1 MVNPPSTQQNPRYVK
16 HIELNYKLP
25 YYLLSLYESN
35 VILKKKKKKK
45 KERKKDVYH
54 QLKVHQDSGYP
65 FHIGNSLIYFLNNK
79 IMPLY
84 SSLFLMNYL
93 LKN

>member
-25 YYLLSLYESN
+25 YYILSLYESN

-45 KERKKDVYH
+45 KRKEKKMY
-54 QLKVHQDSGYP
+54 
-65 FHIGNSLIYFLNNK
+65 IIN
-79 IMPLY
+79 
-84 SSLFLMNYL
+84 
-93 LKN
+93 

>member
-16 HIELNYKLP
+16 YIELDYELP

-45 KERKKDVYH
+45 KRKEKKMY
-54 QLKVHQDSGYP
+54 
-65 FHIGNSLIYFLNNK
+65 IIN
-79 IMPLY
+79 
-84 SSLFLMNYL
+84 
-93 LKN
+93 